1 MGREICPISLLMQKG
16 MCNMSTKKNFLA
28 RAQALLLAAV
38 LTLSLLPVSA
48 FAAEND
54 LPQEVTPSVGQNA
67 EVEYIGEELNVS
79 TSSEDSA
86 ETGATDSLPSSAYS
100 KQEDAAPTTETL
112 ALMEAQSIEETP
124 PSPLEFSFYDVST
137 TKTTSLELRQAE
149 DGTYTLY
156 IPVSGVVDRNHCIK
170 IIAPES
176 YTEIFFVKI
185 RQLCAGCV

>member
-1 MGREICPISLLMQKG
+1 
-16 MCNMSTKKNFLA
+16 MSTKKNFLA

-86 ETGATDSLPSSAYS
+86 ETARRRRAYYGNISPDGGA
-100 KQEDAAPTTETL
+100 K
-112 ALMEAQSIEETP
+112 
-124 PSPLEFSFYDVST
+124 
-137 TKTTSLELRQAE
+137 
-149 DGTYTLY
+149 
-156 IPVSGVVDRNHCIK
+156 H
-170 IIAPES
+170 
-176 YTEIFFVKI
+176 
-185 RQLCAGCV
+185 

>member
-1 MGREICPISLLMQKG
+1 

-170 IIAPES
+170 
-176 YTEIFFVKI
+176 
-185 RQLCAGCV
+185 

>member
-86 ETGATDSLPSSAYS
+86 ETGAT
-100 KQEDAAPTTETL
+100 
-112 ALMEAQSIEETP
+112 
-124 PSPLEFSFYDVST
+124 EFSSFFDLLKARGCRAYYGNISP
-137 TKTTSLELRQAE
+137 
-149 DGTYTLY
+149 DG
-156 IPVSGVVDRNHCIK
+156 GAKH
-170 IIAPES
+170 
-176 YTEIFFVKI
+176 
-185 RQLCAGCV
+185 